1 MSEEEREWRYGG
13 ERERERERGRESV
26 MVETGL
32 TEGKIKYNKGSGL
45 MGGQASLP
53 LVCHTPTSFP
63 GPSPS

>member
-1 MSEEEREWRYGG
+1 MRKKESGVMEG
-13 ERERERERGRESV
+13 RERDSE

-32 TEGKIKYNKGSGL
+32 TEWKRGRSSIIEGSGL